1 MSDNKKYYFLKLKED
16 FFFSGEVLIIEKM
29 PDGMLYSNILL
40 KLYLLS
46 LKFNGFLKLNENV
59 NYTPE
64 MLASLTGHKLETIE
78 KALDLFLELGL
89 IVECADNSIYMSN
102 IEDMVGTSS
111 TEADRKRR
119 ARAELKKLGN
129 YSEGTCPQSVPILS
143 EKCPTEI
150 EKEKEIDKESELK
163 KELYGRYKNVSLTH
177 SDYEQLKND
186 YPIYAD
192 KYIDKLSEYMESTG
206 KSYKNHLATIQKWL
220 AKDIKS
226 TNYSCKEGESL

>member
-1 MSDNKKYYFLKLKED
+1 MSNDKKYYFLKLKED

-64 MLASLTGHKLETIE
+64 MLASLTGHELETVE

-119 ARAELKKLGN
+119 ARAELKKL
-129 YSEGTCPQSVPILS
+129 SSQAEDKCTQDVRALS

-163 KELYGRYKNVSLTH
+163 QELYGQYKNVSLAH

-206 KSYKNHLATIQKWL
+206 KSYKNHLVTIQKWL
-220 AKDIKS
+220 DEDIKT
-226 TNYSCKEGESL
+226 TNYTCKESESL